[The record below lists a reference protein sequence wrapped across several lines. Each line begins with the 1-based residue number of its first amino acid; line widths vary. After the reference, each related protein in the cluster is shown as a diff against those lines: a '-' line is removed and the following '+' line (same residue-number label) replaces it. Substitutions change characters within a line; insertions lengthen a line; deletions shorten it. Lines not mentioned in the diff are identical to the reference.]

1 MNDELVVNEL
11 GKQAKCITDH
21 PGFNAICLNIWA
33 LQLSAGLYQ
42 TRDGTRYRKKALE
55 QVKVNIDFVND
66 GKPMIEFL
74 FDQRKICQSMR
85 IV

>member
-33 LQLSAGLYQ
+33 LQMSAGLYQ

-55 QVKVNIDFVND
+55 Q
-66 GKPMIEFL
+66 
-74 FDQRKICQSMR
+74 R
-85 IV
+85 

>member
-1 MNDELVVNEL
+1 MWKLSGRFIDQPKGVCRCCHEIADCLIEMNDELVVNEL

-55 QVKVNIDFVND
+55 Q
-66 GKPMIEFL
+66 
-74 FDQRKICQSMR
+74 R
-85 IV
+85 